1 MTTILAVDTS
11 TEACSVALQIGNET
25 IAQYADEPRSHSR
38 LLMPMV
44 QQVLAEAQIKVN
56 QLDAIGVSIGPGSF
70 TGLRIGFAA
79 VQGMAYGADIPV
91 TPVSTLELIAAT
103 FKRQQ
108 NIQAGDVITLLD
120 ARMSEFNLGR
130 YRLDKNNQ
138 IVALEA
144 DQLVSTEQA
153 LELIKANQ
161 PSAIIGDAGN
171 LFESAPQHAELFT
184 PIYPNAIDLLPM
196 AKQQLDQG
204 SAVNIESVDLVYL
217 RGTEAWQKRKRLR
230 ATQEQIN

>member
-11 TEACSVALQIGNET
+11 TEACSVALQIGDKT
-25 IAQYADEPRSHSR
+25 ITKFADEPRSHSR

-44 QQVLAEAQIKVN
+44 QQILTEAEIKVN
-56 QLDAIGVSIGPGSF
+56 QLDVIGVSIGPGSF

-91 TPVSTLELIAAT
+91 APVSTLELMAAT
-103 FKRQQ
+103 YVRQESA
-108 NIQAGDVITLLD
+108 QAGEIIALLD

-130 YRLDKNNQ
+130 YQLDDNKQ

-144 DQLVSTEQA
+144 DQLMTAEQVI
-153 LELIKANQ
+153 ELLKANN
-161 PSAIIGDAGN
+161 PKAIIGDGGN
-171 LFESAPQHAELFT
+171 LFELEPQFAERFT
-184 PIYPNAIDLLPM
+184 QIYPNAVDILPI
-196 AKQQLDQG
+196 AQQQLSDG
-204 SAVNIESVDLVYL
+204 LAVNIETVDLVYL

-230 ATQEQIN
+230 TAEQGAS

>member
-11 TEACSVALQIGNET
+11 TEACSVALQIGGET
-25 IAQYADEPRSHSR
+25 IAKFADEPRSHSR

-44 QQVLAEAQIKVN
+44 QQVLAEAEIKVN
-56 QLDAIGVSIGPGSF
+56 QLDVIGVSIGPGSF

-91 TPVSTLELIAAT
+91 VPVSTLELMAAT
-103 FKRQQ
+103 YGRQEST
-108 NIQAGDVITLLD
+108 QAGELIALLD

-130 YRLDKNNQ
+130 YQLDDNKQ

-144 DQLVSTEQA
+144 DQLMTAEQVI
-153 LELIKANQ
+153 ELLKANN
-161 PSAIIGDAGN
+161 PKAIIGDGGN
-171 LFESAPQHAELFT
+171 LFELVPQFAERFT
-184 PIYPNAIDLLPM
+184 QIYPNAVDILPI
-196 AKQQLDQG
+196 AQQQLSDG
-204 SAVNIESVDLVYL
+204 LAVNIETVDLVYL

-230 ATQEQIN
+230 TAEQGAS

>member
-103 FKRQQ
+103 YRRQQ

-171 LFESAPQHAELFT
+171 LFESATQYAELFT
-184 PIYPNAIDLLPM
+184 PIYPNAIDILPM

>member
-11 TEACSVALQIGNET
+11 TEACSVALQIGSET
-25 IAQYADEPRSHSR
+25 IAKFADEPRSHSR

-91 TPVSTLELIAAT
+91 APVSTLELMAAT
-103 FKRQQ
+103 YVRQESA
-108 NIQAGDVITLLD
+108 QAGEIIALLD

-130 YRLDKNNQ
+130 YQLDDNKQ

-144 DQLVSTEQA
+144 DQLMTAEQVI
-153 LELIKANQ
+153 ELLKANN
-161 PSAIIGDAGN
+161 PNAIIGDGGN
-171 LFESAPQHAELFT
+171 LFELVPQFAERFT
-184 PIYPNAIDLLPM
+184 QIYPNAVDILPI
-196 AKQQLDQG
+196 AQQQLSDG
-204 SAVNIESVDLVYL
+204 LAVNIETVDLVYL

-230 ATQEQIN
+230 TAEQGAS

>member
-1 MTTILAVDTS
+1 MTTILALDTS

-103 FKRQQ
+103 FRRQQ

-153 LELIKANQ
+153 LELIKTNQ

>member
-25 IAQYADEPRSHSR
+25 IAKFADEPRSHSR

-91 TPVSTLELIAAT
+91 VPVSTLKLTVAT
-103 FKRQQ
+103 FRRQKKPAVGE
-108 NIQAGDVITLLD
+108 IMALLD

-130 YRLDKNNQ
+130 YKLEDNDQ
-138 IVALEA
+138 IVALE
-144 DQLVSTEQA
+144 DDRLVSAEQVIA
-153 LELIKANQ
+153 LIEANN
-161 PSAIIGDAGN
+161 PSAIIGDSGN
-171 LFESAPQHAELFT
+171 LFETAPQLADQFT
-184 PIYPNAIDLLPM
+184 QIYPNAIDILPM
-196 AKQQLDQG
+196 ALQQFNQG
-204 SAVNIESVDLVYL
+204 LAVNIESIDLVYL

-230 ATQEQIN
+230 ASAEEVN

>member
-11 TEACSVALQIGNET
+11 TEACSVALQIGDKT
-25 IAQYADEPRSHSR
+25 IAKFADEPRSHSR

-44 QQVLAEAQIKVN
+44 QQVLAEAEIKVN
-56 QLDAIGVSIGPGSF
+56 QLDAIGVSMGPGSF

-91 TPVSTLELIAAT
+91 APVSTLELMIAT
-103 FKRQQ
+103 YVRQESA
-108 NIQAGDVITLLD
+108 QAGEIIALLD

-130 YRLDKNNQ
+130 YQLDDNKQ

-144 DQLVSTEQA
+144 DQLMTAEQVI
-153 LELIKANQ
+153 ELLKANN
-161 PSAIIGDAGN
+161 PKAIIGDGGN
-171 LFESAPQHAELFT
+171 LFELVPQFAERFT
-184 PIYPNAIDLLPM
+184 QIYPNAVDILPI
-196 AKQQLDQG
+196 AQQQLSDG
-204 SAVNIESVDLVYL
+204 LAVNIETVDLVYL

-230 ATQEQIN
+230 TAEQGAS